1 MAHFDLF
8 VIGGG
13 SGGIACA
20 RRAAAYGARVALA
33 EAGRLGGTCVIRG
46 CVPKKLMAYAARLA
60 DRMAVL
66 PAYGFDL
73 TPPPLDFRRLLEN
86 RNREVTRLEGVYLTM
101 LEKAGVHLFRGRARL
116 DSDGR
121 PPHGVVVGDERHT
134 ADRVV
139 VAVGARPV
147 MLEVP
152 GIEHAVT
159 SDVLLEEIYDLP
171 PRLVVVGAGYIG
183 VELASIMAALG
194 SRVWLVM
201 RRELPLRGF
210 DEEVRLAVAEGLAA
224 LGVELVPEARLARIE
239 RVDEVRLVVT
249 DRGTLEAEM
258 VLLAAGR
265 RPVPNTRGL
274 GLAEAGVRLTLDGVV
289 RVDVA
294 YESNV
299 PGIHAI
305 GDCSDHAGHGLDAFQ
320 HDLTPVAIAEG
331 RALAERFF
339 HDNPELVNYET
350 IPTAVFGLPEAASV
364 GLSEERARALGFEVV
379 LYRTRFRPMLYTLP
393 QLERYTT
400 MKLVVDGD
408 SDRVLGCHIVGDDAA
423 EIIQGVAVA
432 MTAGATKRQFDETVG
447 LHPTA
452 AEELVTLYNPMR

>member
-20 RRAAAYGARVALA
+20 RRAASYGARVALA

-46 CVPKKLMAYAARLA
+46 CVPKKLMSYAARFA
-60 DRMAVL
+60 DRMTAL

-73 TPPPLDFRRLLEN
+73 APPPLDFRRLLEN
-86 RNREVTRLEGVYLTM
+86 RNREVARLEGVYLSL
-101 LEKAGVHLFRGRARL
+101 LENAGVRLLRARARL

-121 PPHGVVVGDERHT
+121 PPHGVVVDGERHT

-147 MLEVP
+147 LPDIP
-152 GIEHAVT
+152 GMEHAVT
-159 SDVLLEEIYDLP
+159 SDVLLEEVYDLP
-171 PRLVVVGAGYIG
+171 PRLVVIGAGYIG
-183 VELASIMAALG
+183 VELASILRALG

-210 DEEVRLAVAEGLAA
+210 DEELRLAVAEGLVE
-224 LGVELVPEARLARIE
+224 LGVELVPEARVMRIQ
-239 RVDEVRLVVT
+239 RSGDLRLVET
-249 DRGTLEAEM
+249 DRGILEAEM
-258 VLLAAGR
+258 VLVAAGR

-274 GLAEAGVRLTLDGVV
+274 GLEEAGVRLTLDGVV
-289 RVDVA
+289 RVDVG
-294 YESNV
+294 YETNV

-305 GDCSDHAGHGLDAFQ
+305 GDCADHAGHGLDAHQ

-339 HDNPELVNYET
+339 HDNPEVVNYET
-350 IPTAVFGLPEAASV
+350 VPTAVFAIPEAAAV
-364 GLSEERARALGFEVV
+364 GLTEERARALGHRLR

-393 QLERYTT
+393 QMERRTT
-400 MKLVVDGD
+400 MKLVVDAD
-408 SDRVLGCHIVGDDAA
+408 SDRVLGCHLVGDDAA
-423 EIIQGVAVA
+423 EIVQGVAIA
-432 MTAGATKRQFDETVG
+432 LTAGATKRQFDETVG

-452 AEELVTLYNPMR
+452 AEELVTLYRPTR

>member
-20 RRAAAYGARVALA
+20 RRAASYGARVALA

-46 CVPKKLMAYAARLA
+46 CVPKKLMSYAARFA
-60 DRMAVL
+60 DRMAAL

-73 TPPPLDFRRLLEN
+73 TPPSLDFRRLLEN
-86 RNREVTRLEGVYLTM
+86 RNREVARLEGVYLTL
-101 LEKAGVHLFRGRARL
+101 LESAGVRLFRARARL

-121 PPHGVVVGDERHT
+121 PPHGVVVDGERHI

-147 MLEVP
+147 MPDIP
-152 GIEHAVT
+152 GMEHAVT
-159 SDVLLEEIYDLP
+159 SDFLLEEIYDLP
-171 PRLVVVGAGYIG
+171 PRLVVIGAGYIG
-183 VELASIMAALG
+183 VELASILRALG
-194 SRVWLVM
+194 SRVSLVM

-210 DEEVRLAVAEGLAA
+210 DEELRLAVAEGLTD
-224 LGVELVPEARLARIE
+224 LGVELVPEARVERIE
-239 RVDEVRLVVT
+239 RSGDLRLVVT
-249 DRGTLEAEM
+249 DRGILEAEM
-258 VLLAAGR
+258 VLVAAGR

-274 GLAEAGVRLTLDGVV
+274 GLEEAGVRLTLDGVV
-289 RVDVA
+289 RVDVG
-294 YESNV
+294 YETNV

-339 HDNPELVNYET
+339 HDNPETVNYET
-350 IPTAVFGLPEAASV
+350 VPTAVFAIPEAAAV
-364 GLSEERARALGFEVV
+364 GLAEERARALGFRLR

-393 QLERYTT
+393 QMERRTS
-400 MKLVVDGD
+400 MKLVVDAD
-408 SDRVLGCHIVGDDAA
+408 SDRVLGCHVVGDDAA
-423 EIIQGVAVA
+423 EIVQGVAVA
-432 MTAGATKRQFDETVG
+432 LTAGATKRQFDETVG
-447 LHPTA
+447 IHPTA
-452 AEELVTLYNPMR
+452 AEELVTLYQPSR